1 MWAIPAV
8 AAHADKRAHPG
19 TRGAVKTRMAAPV
32 GRLDLGHPR
41 CLWGCAR
48 LSEGPL
54 SRRFPVV
61 PPVVC
66 QGMHGRHGVGSFT
79 YPIDDIGIKLYA
91 FVRYLAAEFQ
101 LLRLDC

>member
-1 MWAIPAV
+1 
-8 AAHADKRAHPG
+8 
-19 TRGAVKTRMAAPV
+19 
-32 GRLDLGHPR
+32 
-41 CLWGCAR
+41 
-48 LSEGPL
+48 
-54 SRRFPVV
+54 VV